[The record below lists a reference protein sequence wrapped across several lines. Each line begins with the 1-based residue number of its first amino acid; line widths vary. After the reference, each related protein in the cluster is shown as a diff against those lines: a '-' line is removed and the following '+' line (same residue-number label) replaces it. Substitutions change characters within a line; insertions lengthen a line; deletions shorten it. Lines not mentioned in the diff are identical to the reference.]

1 MAMSET
7 SMSITTFK
15 DVAPKL
21 PPSRSTLLRAGHG
34 VGKSQ
39 VVRQISWIIRRRLFE
54 QKLISDLKT
63 GYPVFDIRLGQ
74 RSEGDIIGLPS
85 TDGRV
90 TRFNPPEFFHMCC
103 EQPCCLFLD
112 EMNRATPEVMQAAF
126 QIALDHELDGHKM
139 HPHSRVYSAI
149 NTGPEYQVN
158 EIDPALLSR
167 FYVVDLVT
175 EPKEFVAFGRNTDP
189 EQGGNFH
196 FFITDFIEAND
207 KWLYPDKK
215 GHEPGS
221 QQPTPRG
228 WEFVNEALTFAGLIE
243 APTDPTFWHIARGFV
258 GNDAATAFQAY
269 CKTVDIQVSGQDV
282 VDGYHKPSTKAK
294 VDKQS
299 HERRM
304 GLIEKVAD
312 FVIKNCAEL
321 TPQQGANIKAFMTL
335 LDEEHRIL
343 LWGKLTCQGID
354 KIGLAKSIHKHCADD
369 ILNVFGVPKGQ
380 AGIGIIPNIP
390 NVFRAPTKGAKK

>member
-1 MAMSET
+1 MAASET

-15 DVAPKL
+15 EVAPKL

-39 VVRQISWIIRRRLFE
+39 VIRQVSWKVRRWLYEQQIIANLN
-54 QKLISDLKT
+54 

-90 TRFNPPEFFHMCC
+90 TRFNPPEWYHMCC

-112 EMNRATPEVMQAAF
+112 ELNRATAEVMQAAF

-149 NTGPEYQVN
+149 NTGATYQVN

-167 FYVVDLVT
+167 FFVVDLVT
-175 EPKEFVAFGRNTDP
+175 EPAEFVAHGRNTDT

-196 FFITDFIEAND
+196 FFITDFIEMNE

-215 GHEPGS
+215 GYDPGS

-228 WEFVNEALTFAGLIE
+228 WEFVNEALIHANLIE
-243 APTDPTFWHIARGFV
+243 TPADPMFWQITRGFV
-258 GNDAATAFQAY
+258 GNDAASAFQAY
-269 CKTVDIQVSGQDV
+269 CRTVDVQVSGQDI
-282 VDGYHKPSTKAK
+282 VDNYHKSGIKVK

-299 HERRM
+299 HERRN
-304 GLIEKVAD
+304 GLIEKISDYVVKHCEA
-312 FVIKNCAEL
+312 L
-321 TPQQGANIKAFMTL
+321 TQQQGNNIKAFMML
-335 LDEEHRIL
+335 LDDEHRIS
-343 LWGKLTCQGID
+343 LWSKLTSHGID
-354 KIGLAKSIHKHCADD
+354 KIGLAKSIHKYCAGD
-369 ILNVFGVPKGQ
+369 ILEVFGVPMGE

-390 NVFRAPTKGAKK
+390 GIFKAPAKGATK